1 MRKLVLDVGGTKIK
15 YALMENDAT
24 IFEKGEV
31 DTPLDHLDHLLDVF
45 KEIYSKYQD
54 QVDGMALSMPG
65 NIDSNVGYMYSGG
78 ALMYNQKLNII
89 EAIQKV
95 IPLPISVENDG
106 KCAALAELWKGNLVN
121 VNDGIVIIL
130 GTGIG
135 GGVVQNG
142 KLNRGNHFFAG
153 EFSFIQSE
161 VGGFKYENCFALK
174 ASTSTLLIGLSKK
187 KGIDFNSINGYDFF
201 NYLDSG
207 DQDAMEVFDEFAANL
222 AFQIYNF
229 QCVLDPQRVLIGG
242 GISKRDIV
250 IEKVKEHL
258 NKVYEQIPVSFPTV
272 EIDHCKFYNDSNLIG
287 ALYHYFE
294 INPTMP
300 KM

>member
-258 NKVYEQIPVSFPTV
+258 NKIYEQIPVSFPTV

>member
-24 IFEKGEV
+24 IIEKGEV
-31 DTPLDHLDHLLDVF
+31 DTPLDHLGHLLDVF

-121 VNDGIVIIL
+121 GNDGIVIIL

-258 NKVYEQIPVSFPTV
+258 NKIYEQIPVSFPTV

>member
-1 MRKLVLDVGGTKIK
+1 
-15 YALMENDAT
+15 
-24 IFEKGEV
+24 
-31 DTPLDHLDHLLDVF
+31 
-45 KEIYSKYQD
+45 
-54 QVDGMALSMPG
+54 MALSMPG

-258 NKVYEQIPVSFPTV
+258 NKIYEQIPVSFPTV

-300 KM
+300 QNAKIPLIRDFFMSEIRFPFLNINLLKSFCC